1 MSDATTRFLT
11 VDEATEVARIAF
23 TGDGVPEL
31 RAPGLLASA
40 VHRPRARMFGESA
53 YEDVYEQAAAL
64 LHAVATNHPFVDG
77 NKRAAWLSAATF
89 LAVNGVDLADADL
102 ERAYALVIGVAGGE
116 LGDIPDIARRLR
128 GL

>member
-1 MSDATTRFLT
+1 MNTTTRFLT
-11 VDEATEVARIAF
+11 VDEAAEVARIAF

-53 YEDVYEQAAAL
+53 YDDVYEQGAAL
-64 LHAVATNHPFVDG
+64 LHAIATNHPFVDG
-77 NKRAAWLSAATF
+77 NKRAAWLSAAVF

-102 ERAYALVIGVAGGE
+102 ERAYDLVIAVAGGE
-116 LGDIPDIARRLR
+116 LADIPDIARRLR
-128 GL
+128 EL